1 MTIKSRIAK
10 LEAVQGGYHQPVIQF
25 VYSPRGG
32 AYSPE
37 GMSADEA
44 EAHRQQVREAVANP
58 HAILICYQNMDGT
71 DSLDDLFGP
80 DEAREINSKHRQV
93 KLTRSYVSA

>member
-25 VYSPRGG
+25 VYSP
-32 AYSPE
+32 E
-37 GMSADEA
+37 GMTADEA
-44 EAHRQQVREAVANP
+44 EAHRQQVREAAEHP
-58 HAILICYQNMDGT
+58 HAVLVVYSNMDGS

-80 DEAREINSKHRQV
+80 DEAREINRRHREV
-93 KLTRSYVSA
+93 KLSRSYATNA